1 MISQFDLVWLKSWKR
16 LGIVTKKSLGFILL
30 ISCMEVTALIYTPVF
45 ESLSLSQRKGKSSGI
60 ASGQLMKTL

>member
-45 ESLSLSQRKGKSSGI
+45 ESLSLSQR
-60 ASGQLMKTL
+60 